1 MGDCYITRRGG
12 SANGGNGMPSYTYTG
27 VCEEVTDDY
36 GNWRLKF
43 LTSGLLTIKK
53 HGNAKDGIDLF
64 LVGGGGGTYDNDPAG
79 ASGGGGGGYTLTKR
93 ALYILPGKTY
103 QIYVGAGGQAG
114 ADGGRSFAFGHSASG
129 GKGTSTSNGGNGGS
143 GGATYNNGN
152 GGSDGGNGTGT
163 GGTPGTGQGTTTR
176 EFGESDGDLYS
187 GGGAGSVVTGGI
199 TVSGGE
205 GGGGGMQ
212 QDGEDNTGGGAGG
225 ANGGTSNPQSHTGGS
240 GIVIMRN
247 TRQHAIKIT
256 QQPQDVTAAEG
267 ANALFTVTAS
277 GNGLTYQWQFL
288 PTGSGAN
295 WSNTSATGA
304 TTSQLTIQALSYRN
318 GYQYHCVI
326 TDSNGNQVTS
336 AEATL
341 TVS

>member
-12 SANGGNGMPSYTYTG
+12 SANTGNGMPAYTYTG

-43 LTSGLLTIKK
+43 LTSGLLTFKK
-53 HGNAKDGIDLF
+53 LGNAKDGIDLY

-79 ASGGGGGGYTLTKR
+79 ASGGGGGRYPLTKR
-93 ALYILPGKTY
+93 ALYILRGKTY
-103 QIYVGAGGQAG
+103 QINVGAGGQAG

-143 GGATYNNGN
+143 GGAAYNNGT

-176 EFGESDGDLYS
+176 EFGESTGDLYS
-187 GGGAGSVVTGGI
+187 GGGAGSVQSGQ
-199 TVSGGE
+199 GGE

-225 ANGGTSNPQSHTGGS
+225 ANGSDSQPQSHTGGS
-240 GIVIMRN
+240 GIVIIRN
-247 TRQHAIKIT
+247 TRQHAIKIV
-256 QQPQDVTAAEG
+256 QQPQDV
-267 ANALFTVTAS
+267 TVTAS

-288 PTGSGAN
+288 PTGSGQK
-295 WSNTSATGA
+295 WSNTNATGA
-304 TTSQLTIQALSYRN
+304 TTSQLTIQAHSYRN
-318 GYQYHCVI
+318 GYQYHCII

>member
-12 SANGGNGMPSYTYTG
+12 SANTGIGMPAYTYTG

-36 GNWRLKF
+36 RNWRLKF
-43 LTSGLLTIKK
+43 LTSGLLTIKNL
-53 HGNAKDGIDLF
+53 GNAKDGIDIF
-64 LVGGGGGTYDNDPAG
+64 LVGGGGGTYDNDNYG
-79 ASGGGGGGYTLTKR
+79 ATGGGGGGYTLTKK
-93 ALYILPGKTY
+93 ALFILRGKTY
-103 QIYVGAGGQAG
+103 KIDVGAGGQAG
-114 ADGGRSFAFGHSASG
+114 ADGGKSSAFGHSVSG
-129 GKGTSTSNGGNGGS
+129 GKGTSNGNGGNGGS
-143 GGATYNNGN
+143 GGAAYSNGN

-176 EFGESDGDLYS
+176 EFGESTGDLYS
-187 GGGAGSVVTGGI
+187 GGGAGSVQSGQGGQ
-199 TVSGGE
+199 
-205 GGGGGMQ
+205 GGGGSMQ

-225 ANGGTSNPQSHTGGS
+225 SNGGTSNPQSHTGGS
-240 GIVIMRN
+240 GIVIIRN
-247 TRQHAIKIT
+247 TRQHAIKIV
-256 QQPQDVTAAEG
+256 QQPQDVTAVES
-267 ANALFTVTAS
+267 ANVLFAVTAN

-288 PTGSGAN
+288 PTGSWQQ
-295 WSNTSATGA
+295 WSDTSVTGA

>member
-1 MGDCYITRRGG
+1 MSIISYFPGG
-12 SANGGNGMPSYTYTG
+12 CAGGGTGMPEYTYTG
-27 VCEEVTDDY
+27 NASLIDDGG

-43 LTSGLLTIKK
+43 LTSGLLTFKK
-53 HGNAKDGIDLF
+53 LGNAKDGIDLF

-79 ASGGGGGGYTLTKR
+79 SSGGGGGGYTLTKR
-93 ALYILPGKTY
+93 ALYILRGKTY
-103 QIYVGAGGQAG
+103 QINVGAGGQAG

-143 GGATYNNGN
+143 GGAAYNNGT

-176 EFGESDGDLYS
+176 EFGESTGDLYS
-187 GGGAGSVVTGGI
+187 GGGAGAVQSGQGGQ
-199 TVSGGE
+199 

-225 ANGGTSNPQSHTGGS
+225 ANGSASQPQSHTGGS
-240 GIVIMRN
+240 GIAIIRN
-247 TRQHAIKIT
+247 TRQHAIKIV
-256 QQPQDVTAAEG
+256 QQPQDVTAAES
-267 ANALFTVTAS
+267 ANVLFTVTAS
-277 GNGLTYQWQFL
+277 GNGLTYQWQYL
-288 PTGSGAN
+288 PTGSGQQ

-318 GYQYHCVI
+318 GYQYHCII